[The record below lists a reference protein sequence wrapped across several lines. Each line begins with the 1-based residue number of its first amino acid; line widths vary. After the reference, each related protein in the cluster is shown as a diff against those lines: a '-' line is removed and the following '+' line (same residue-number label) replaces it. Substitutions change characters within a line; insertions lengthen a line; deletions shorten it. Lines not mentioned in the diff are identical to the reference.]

1 MRSFNLLLAFTF
13 LTLSG
18 YSVAAS
24 ELTFETETLQRQL
37 MPDSKITYHLG
48 SRTKPANNLLL
59 ILQGSDCRSVLTNNS
74 VKEAL
79 PKVRPDAD
87 VLLIE
92 KWGLSPHTSDCPQT
106 YIDNDSPSQRV
117 NDAKQVLEHLNKNK
131 GYQSIYVLGGSEGA
145 VIAVMLREAFPG
157 ITATIAF
164 NGGGNSFQDDIE
176 HNIKASTP
184 AEVTASVVAEFRE
197 FAEQI
202 KTSKE
207 PFPVNSSQHG
217 YKWWKEMLTLKQTK
231 VIEHGNTPLLI
242 VQSGQDASV
251 DPEKTHIM
259 IENLSSSEN
268 VKYQYFE
275 ELDHGLR
282 KENGDSI
289 DDSALAAMRGWFQKH

>member
-1 MRSFNLLLAFTF
+1 MRSFNLLLVFTF

-74 VKEAL
+74 VKEVL

-92 KWGLSPHTSDCPQT
+92 KWGLRPETSECPQT

-117 NDAKQVLEHLNKNK
+117 SDAKQVLEHLNK

-184 AEVTASVVAEFRE
+184 AEVTASVLAEFRE

-202 KTSKE
+202 KTSNE
-207 PFPVNSSQHG
+207 PFTVNSSQHG
-217 YKWWKEMLTLKQTK
+217 YKWWKEMLTLKQINI
-231 VIEHGNTPLLI
+231 IERGKTPLLI

-251 DPEKTHIM
+251 DPERTHIM

-289 DDSALAAMRGWFQKH
+289 DDSALAVMRGWFQKH